1 MAEITGDEIRQGISF
16 CNAYG
21 PAADEV
27 RLKSAGLQQAVK
39 SHRHDIGQRALRAY
53 RVARNFHTPQEEQQL
68 VPHIENM
75 KRLLARGPKKKAPKG
90 DATAAAKGGQTA
102 TSGQTA
108 PSGQNVPS
116 GQTVPNKA

>member
-1 MAEITGDEIRQGISF
+1 MAEITGDEIRQGLGF

-27 RLKSAGLQQAVK
+27 RLKSEGLLQAVK
-39 SHRHDIGQRALRAY
+39 SHRHDIGHRALRAY
-53 RVARNFHTPQEEQQL
+53 RVARNFHTPKEEQQL

-90 DATAAAKGGQTA
+90 DPAAVAKG
-102 TSGQTA
+102 GQTA
-108 PSGQNVPS
+108 PSGQ
-116 GQTVPNKA
+116 TAPNKV